1 MNFLEIITN
10 QVMRVTGGQFKGHPL
25 PMKFASHVRPSTDK
39 MRESMFNMLAN
50 QLYFEEL
57 SVLDLFSGS
66 GIIALEFLS
75 RGAKEVVSVDLD
87 GKNIQ
92 HQKKIREEKHCQQ
105 WEIVKADVFKYLQ
118 NSPKKYDLIFAD
130 PPYAM
135 PNLQNLVSMVRPHL
149 IDGGIFLFEH
159 QPRLVFDPPPT
170 REKDYGSS
178 KLSIFE

>member
-1 MNFLEIITN
+1 
-10 QVMRVTGGQFKGHPL
+10 MRVTGGLFKGHPL

-50 QLYFEEL
+50 QLDFAEL
-57 SVLDLFSGS
+57 TVLDLFSGS
-66 GIIALEFLS
+66 GIIALEFIS
-75 RGAKEVVSVDLD
+75 RGAKRVVSVDLD
-87 GKNIQ
+87 GKNIH
-92 HQKKIREEKHCQQ
+92 HQKKIKEEKQCLQ
-105 WEIVKADVFKYLQ
+105 WEIMKADVFKHLQ
-118 NSPKKYDLIFAD
+118 NSQEKYDLIFAD

-135 PNLQNLVSMVRPHL
+135 PNLQNLVSLVRPHL
-149 IDGGIFLFEH
+149 NEDGIFLFEH

>member
-1 MNFLEIITN
+1 
-10 QVMRVTGGQFKGHPL
+10 MRVTGGQFKGHPL

-50 QLYFEEL
+50 QLDFEDI

-75 RGAKEVVSVDLD
+75 RGAKQVISVDLD

-92 HQKKIREEKHCQQ
+92 HQKNIKIEKRCDQ
-105 WEIVKADVFKYLQ
+105 WHIVKSDVFKYLQ
-118 NSPKKYDLIFAD
+118 NLQEKFDLIFAD

-135 PNLQNLVSMVRPHL
+135 PNLQNFVSVVTPHL
-149 IDGGIFLFEH
+149 SEGGIFLFEH
-159 QPRLVFDPPPT
+159 QPRLVFDPPPL

>member
-1 MNFLEIITN
+1 
-10 QVMRVTGGQFKGHPL
+10 
-25 PMKFASHVRPSTDK
+25 
-39 MRESMFNMLAN
+39 
-50 QLYFEEL
+50 
-57 SVLDLFSGS
+57 
-66 GIIALEFLS
+66 
-75 RGAKEVVSVDLD
+75 
-87 GKNIQ
+87 
-92 HQKKIREEKHCQQ
+92 
-105 WEIVKADVFKYLQ
+105 VKADVFKYLQ